1 MKPPHRIA
9 LYAGALALGIAGLFS
24 NSFTAQ
30 IERLDLP
37 SMVAKT
43 DNSVYAEIVAK
54 RVIRVDDPV
63 DGPELFYTIL
73 TLEGTSLR
81 NGASLSVDV
90 TFPGGFINDKEG
102 VHNSEAPSADDIK
115 VGNRVVAFYKWSNN
129 MGGQVRGNA
138 LYASH
143 GGIYRTTDS
152 PKGRM
157 VLGRGDGYAVAKN
170 LALADLETA
179 VRSLVTEKK

>member
-1 MKPPHRIA
+1 MKTPLRIA
-9 LYAGALALGIAGLFS
+9 VLGGAIALAAGA
-24 NSFTAQ
+24 FTAQ

-43 DNSVYAEIVAK
+43 DNTVFAEIVAK
-54 RVIRVDDPV
+54 RVIRVDDPI
-63 DGPELFYTIL
+63 DGPELYYTVL
-73 TLEGTSLR
+73 TLDGTSLR
-81 NGASLSVDV
+81 NGQAVRVDV
-90 TFPGGFINDKEG
+90 TFSGGFIDDKQG
-102 VHNSEAPSADDIK
+102 VHNSEAPSADDVK

-143 GGIYRTTDS
+143 GGLYRTS
-152 PKGRM
+152 EGPKGRM
-157 VLGRGDGYAVAKN
+157 VLGRGDGYAVNKN

>member
-1 MKPPHRIA
+1 MKPPLRIA
-9 LYAGALALGIAGLFS
+9 VFGGAIALAAGA
-24 NSFTAQ
+24 FTAQ
-30 IERLDLP
+30 IERLDLA

-63 DGPELFYTIL
+63 DGPELYYTIL
-73 TLEGTSLR
+73 TLDGTSLR
-81 NGASLSVDV
+81 NGQSVRVDV
-90 TFPGGFINDKEG
+90 TFPGGFINEKEG

-115 VGNRVVAFYKWSNN
+115 IGNRVVAFYKWSNN

-143 GGIYRTTDS
+143 GGIYRTSDS
-152 PKGRM
+152 PKGAM
-157 VLGRGDGYAVAKN
+157 VLGRGEGYAVNKN
-170 LALADLETA
+170 LALADLATA
-179 VRSLVTEKK
+179 VRSLATEKK

>member
-1 MKPPHRIA
+1 MSFLSRYLLPA
-9 LYAGALALGIAGLFS
+9 GLLCAAGALAIG
-24 NSFTAQ
+24 Q

-43 DNSVYAEIVAK
+43 DNAVFAEIVAK

-63 DGPELFYTIL
+63 DGPELYYTVL
-73 TLEGTSLR
+73 TLDGTSLR
-81 NGASLSVDV
+81 NGQALRVEV
-90 TFPGGFINDKEG
+90 TFPGGFLNDKEG
-102 VHNSEAPSADDIK
+102 VHNSEAPSADDVK

-143 GGIYRTTDS
+143 GGLYRTADG
-152 PKGRM
+152 PKGKL
-157 VLGRGDGYAVAKN
+157 VLGRGEGYAVNKN